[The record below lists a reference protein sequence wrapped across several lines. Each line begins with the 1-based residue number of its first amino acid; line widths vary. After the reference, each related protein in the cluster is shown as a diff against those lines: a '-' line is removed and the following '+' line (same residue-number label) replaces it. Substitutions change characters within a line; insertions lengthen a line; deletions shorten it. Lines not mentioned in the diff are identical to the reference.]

1 MPLALIEALF
11 IEFSPHKI
19 AKKQIFIFM
28 FGISQF
34 ILSMYKIRNTGTGDG
49 TRGTQGMGGML
60 YSGECHQTFRG
71 MSMSENKLE
80 NVHKYFR
87 EFC

>member
-11 IEFSPHKI
+11 IEFSPHEI

-28 FGISQF
+28 FSIFQF

-49 TRGTQGMGGML
+49 TQ
-60 YSGECHQTFRG
+60 
-71 MSMSENKLE
+71 
-80 NVHKYFR
+80 
-87 EFC
+87 